1 MSEPQPGGDKGWQKL
16 GDITA
21 MIVDRLDPVIFSV
34 PLQGSLAAALRCEAE
49 KSGNLPE
56 TIIAEAVR
64 AYMGD
69 AA

>member
-1 MSEPQPGGDKGWQKL
+1 VTDNWQSI
-16 GDITA
+16 GSVA
-21 MIVDRLDPVIFSV
+21 ARIVDRLKPETFSV
-34 PLQGSLAAALRCEAE
+34 PLQGPLAGAVRREAE
-49 KSGNLPE
+49 KSGNKPE